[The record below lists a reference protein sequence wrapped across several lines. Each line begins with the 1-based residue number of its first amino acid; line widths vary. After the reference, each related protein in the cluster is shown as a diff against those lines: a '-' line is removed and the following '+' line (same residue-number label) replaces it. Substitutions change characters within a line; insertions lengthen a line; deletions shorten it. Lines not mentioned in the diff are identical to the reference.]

1 VRELSAGKVG
11 GGQAINFALLIC
23 HMILVGQLQLSDNN
37 SAPLTGHTKD
47 GHNASLTDWPRKQE
61 RKKGPGGQGSW
72 SVQKCQRGKKNKR
85 KRKEKKQQTTGAS
98 VAVRVLVFI

>member
-1 VRELSAGKVG
+1 
-11 GGQAINFALLIC
+11 
-23 HMILVGQLQLSDNN
+23 MILVGQLQLSDNN

-61 RKKGPGGQGSW
+61 RKKGPEG
-72 SVQKCQRGKKNKR
+72 VRGHGVYKNANGAKKTKR
-85 KRKEKKQQTTGAS
+85 MVRKKKQQTTGAS

>member
-1 VRELSAGKVG
+1 
-11 GGQAINFALLIC
+11 
-23 HMILVGQLQLSDNN
+23 MILVGQLQLSDNN